1 MDTNGTGFGVI
12 SVTVPSM
19 SDDGSVIAFESGE
32 DNIVPSDGNPDSDV
46 FVRELAAGSA
56 ELVSVHDPSLPSVT
70 PSGGISG
77 VTPYSLSANGRYIA
91 YFSDAGNVIP
101 NDTNGYRDVF
111 VRDLMT
117 GTNVLVSVNTNGV
130 IGDSIS
136 TDPAISGNGRYVAFT
151 SSADDL
157 VANVIYNA
165 IHNAQ
170 NVFVRDLQT
179 GTTTLVSVSTDGVH
193 AGNGDSFS
201 PTISADGRYVL
212 FHSKASNLASGSFG
226 TGNENLFLRD
236 LQTGTT
242 YALTSGGS
250 CNRCVRGCHDPGWP
264 LCRLFGSDFRDALGS
279 TCTSGAQHWP
289 R

>member
-1 MDTNGTGFGVI
+1 
-12 SVTVPSM
+12 M
-19 SDDGSVIAFESGE
+19 SSDGSVIAFESDDYYFPTNNNRE
-32 DNIVPSDGNPDSDV
+32 DNVVMNDGNPDSDV
-46 FVRELAAGSA
+46 FVRERAGGSA

-70 PSGGISG
+70 PDGGISG
-77 VTPYSLSANGRYIA
+77 VTPYSLSADGRYIA

-101 NDTNGYRDVF
+101 NDTNSYRDVF

-117 GTNVLVSVNTNGV
+117 GTNVLVSVNTNG
-130 IGDSIS
+130 ITGDSIS

-151 SSADDL
+151 SSANDL

-201 PTISADGRYVL
+201 PSISADGRYVL
-212 FHSKASNLASGSFG
+212 FYSKASNLASGSFSAG
-226 TGNENLFLRD
+226 QQNL
-236 LQTGTT
+236 
-242 YALTSGGS
+242 
-250 CNRCVRGCHDPGWP
+250 VPP
-264 LCRLFGSDFRDALGS
+264 
-279 TCTSGAQHWP
+279 
-289 R
+289 